1 MVHKISNIEEP
12 SKDWSIRYRKPCLV
26 QTFTK
31 KKMVHLGTIFK
42 KVLCWPN
49 WFNKEAMSKHTKTIF
64 FSPHLLWHHFKNIC
78 VVVVVVMRWRR
89 VKRSK
94 AKGWGMGRWRHR
106 YAKYVSKYPLK
117 EHYVVLENPFKLKDL
132 DLQY

>member
-49 WFNKEAMSKHTKTIF
+49 WFNKEAMSKRTKTIF
-64 FSPHLLWHHFKNIC
+64 FSPTFFGIISRIFASLLLLSWDGAGL
-78 VVVVVVMRWRR
+78 RGRR
-89 VKRSK
+89 LKVE
-94 AKGWGMGRWRHR
+94 GWGDG
-106 YAKYVSKYPLK
+106 VIDTQSK
-117 EHYVVLENPFKLKDL
+117 
-132 DLQY
+132 